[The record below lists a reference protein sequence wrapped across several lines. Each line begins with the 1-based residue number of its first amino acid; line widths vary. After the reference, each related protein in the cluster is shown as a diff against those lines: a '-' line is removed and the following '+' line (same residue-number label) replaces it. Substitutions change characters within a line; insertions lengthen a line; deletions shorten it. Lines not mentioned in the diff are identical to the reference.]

1 MPSKKPPSKLFAFQ
15 LALLIALTP
24 FAIDTYLPAFTVMA
38 DQLGIQVQA
47 MGQTVSS
54 YLLGFALGQLLGGPL
69 SDRYGRKIVAGI
81 GLTFFAVCALQIMY
95 SDSLSE
101 LVIWRFLQALGGGFA
116 TVVVAAIVRDNYSG
130 RDSAT
135 IFSMIGMIMMVAP
148 LIAPAVG
155 ALILV
160 LGNWQMI
167 FGFLLA
173 YALFLIFVLVVYI
186 PGGSKNNHAY
196 SSLAQHM
203 WQGYSEVFRQR
214 AAIPHLVG
222 QALIS
227 GILFTFITHAAYIM
241 TDYYGVDANRFAL
254 YFATIVASIML
265 ANRINIHLLKHY
277 KRETILRSGCISQL
291 LASVTLFLT
300 VYFSAP
306 ALVVIIGIFMWIIGS
321 IGFIYGNNQ
330 SLYLDHYP
338 QHSGTANAL
347 FGCST
352 FLMGAILGSISTYMQ
367 SDSLLPIA
375 ATILLSSV
383 LGSSFIIRHLS
394 KASAPS
400 EA

>member
-1 MPSKKPPSKLFAFQ
+1 MSSANPPSKLFAFQ

-24 FAIDTYLPAFTVMA
+24 FAIDTYLPAFAVMA
-38 DQLGIQVQA
+38 KQLGIEVQD

-54 YLLGFALGQLLGGPL
+54 YLLGFALGQLFGGPL
-69 SDRYGRKIVAGI
+69 SDRYGRKIIAGI
-81 GLTFFAVCALQIMY
+81 GLLFFAVCALQIMR
-95 SDSLSE
+95 SNSLSD
-101 LVIWRFLQALGGGFA
+101 LILWRFLQALGGGFA

-155 ALILV
+155 ALILA
-160 LGNWQMI
+160 LGSWQMI

-173 YALFLIFVLVVYI
+173 YALFLVLVLVVYI
-186 PGGSKNNHAY
+186 PTGKATQSHTT
-196 SSLAQHM
+196 SLALHM
-203 WQGYSEVFRQR
+203 WQGYTQVFRQR
-214 AAIPHLVG
+214 AALPHLIG

-241 TDYYGVDANRFAL
+241 TDFYGVDTNRFAL
-254 YFATIVASIML
+254 YFATIVTSIML

-277 KRETILRSGCISQL
+277 SRETILRAGCLSQL
-291 LASVTLFLT
+291 AATITLFLT
-300 VYFSAP
+300 VYNSSP
-306 ALVVIIGIFMWIIGS
+306 SLVVVIVLFMWIIGS

-338 QHSGTANAL
+338 HHSGTANAL

-352 FLMGAILGSISTYMQ
+352 FLMGAILGSVSTSMQ

-375 ATILLSSV
+375 GTILLSSV
-383 LGSSFIIRHLS
+383 LGSTFIIRHLQ
-394 KASAPS
+394 KTH
-400 EA
+400 EQM

>member
-1 MPSKKPPSKLFAFQ
+1 MSSANPPPKLFAFQ
-15 LALLIALTP
+15 LALLVALTP

-38 DQLGIQVQA
+38 SELDIQVQA

-54 YLLGFALGQLLGGPL
+54 YLLGFALGQLFGGPL
-69 SDRYGRKIVAGI
+69 SDRYGRKIIAGC
-81 GLTFFAVCALQIMY
+81 GLVFFSLCALQIMH
-95 SDSLSE
+95 SDTLSE
-101 LVIWRFLQALGGGFA
+101 LVLWRFLQALGGGFA

-155 ALILV
+155 AAILA

-173 YALFLIFVLVVYI
+173 YSLLLLVVLAFYI
-186 PGGSKNNHAY
+186 PSGHPPNKSA
-196 SSLAQHM
+196 SSLIQHM
-203 WQGYSEVFRQR
+203 WQGYTEVFRQR
-214 AAIPHLVG
+214 AALPHLIG

-241 TDYYGVDANRFAL
+241 TDYYGVDTNRFAL
-254 YFATIVASIML
+254 YFATIVTSIML

-277 KRETILRSGCISQL
+277 SRETILRAGCISQL
-291 LASVTLFLT
+291 LATVTLFLT
-300 VYFSAP
+300 VYHTTPS
-306 ALVVIIGIFMWIIGS
+306 LVIIIALFMWIIGS

-338 QHSGTANAL
+338 HHSGTANAL

-367 SDSLLPIA
+367 SDTLLPIA

-383 LGSSFIIRHLS
+383 LGSTFIVRHLS
-394 KASAPS
+394 KSSAPS
-400 EA
+400 GV